1 MQLSNNIAYILK
13 EIAKTAQKIFGNKL
27 HSVVLYGSYARGR
40 AQMGGTPSEI
50 LADVNDQE
58 LSLYRKPLIDICSD
72 LGLEYDLLIV
82 PTIQDIKV
90 YQKYVN
96 ALPFFQNV
104 EKEGI
109 KIAV

>member
-1 MQLSNNIAYILK
+1 M
-13 EIAKTAQKIFGNKL
+13 
-27 HSVVLYGSYARGR
+27 
-40 AQMGGTPSEI
+40 I
-50 LADVNDQE
+50 LAYVNDQE